1 MSSIADM
8 LAQSINGITKGALHK
23 NKGFSLSSFLN
34 PVSAVTDFATDLFGF
49 GYNIF
54 ANERANKQQQK
65 LNQQQQ
71 YNFENQFQIGAK
83 DLERA
88 GFNPSA
94 IIGGANQNSAP
105 SMSVSTANAVN
116 GTNALESLVQ
126 MKLADSQVKI
136 NDAEIEKIR
145 AETNSINDEW
155 HNRDI
160 RQKRELE
167 NALSVAGLNSDAVK
181 YSADLNSETQKYISD
196 QNSKTQKIIAKNAN
210 KLTYIMHQNKRFDDI
225 FSQSSQANLALEMSA
240 LAHEYKLVETAVE
253 KEFGNIITQLTLM
266 GNDIFNYDYI
276 TKHLQG
282 AFNSL
287 SKGDKDLHSRITNM
301 FKTFIEKNITSTNRS
316 DSEFEW
322 SDE

>member
-1 MSSIADM
+1 MSSISDM
-8 LAQSINGITKGALHK
+8 LAQSINGVTKGALHK
-23 NKGFSLSSFLN
+23 NTGFSLSSFLN

-105 SMSVSTANAVN
+105 SMSASSFNAVN

-126 MKLADSQVKI
+126 MKLADSQVKM
-136 NDAEIEKIR
+136 NDAEVERIK

-155 HNRDI
+155 RNRDT

-167 NALSVAGLNSDAVK
+167 NALSVAGLSSDAVK
-181 YSADLNSETQKYISD
+181 YSADLNSTTQKYIAD

-210 KLTYIMHQNKRFDDI
+210 KLTYIMHQNQRFDNI
-225 FSQSSQANLALEMSA
+225 FTQSSQANLALEMA
-240 LAHEYKLVETAVE
+240 VLAHQYKISEIVIE
-253 KEFGNIITQLTLM
+253 KEFGNIISQLALA
-266 GNDIFNYDYI
+266 GNDILNSDYI

-287 SKGDKDLHSRITNM
+287 SKGDKDLHSRITKM
-301 FKTFIEKNITSTNRS
+301 FKTFIEKNISSTNSS